1 METYSLGYRTLTFW
15 GQPPN
20 LNSTLKRITSKAT
33 NKAKVMLAREK
44 SAILAGELKSLDG
57 VHVCMRRERVG
68 KYGTLKT
75 TICQS
80 PVSLIRHKRA
90 VNGKPKEAGIA
101 TSVKTSMFKGEP
113 KAIAI
118 PKQRKE
124 YVFRFGEVA
133 YKTAI

>member
-1 METYSLGYRTLTFW
+1 MEPYSLGYRTLTFW

-33 NKAKVMLAREK
+33 NKAKVMMAREK
-44 SAILAGELKSLDG
+44 SAKMAGELKSLDG

-68 KYGTLKT
+68 KYASSRNL
-75 TICQS
+75 IAQS
-80 PVSLIRHKRA
+80 PVSIIRHKRA
-90 VNGKPKEAGIA
+90 VNGKPKEAGNA
-101 TSVKTSMFKGEP
+101 TSIKTSMFKGEP
-113 KAIAI
+113 KAISI